1 MLVRVD
7 MKPFLFFAYCEW
19 NSWAEQATAHYLIL
33 REEIMMLWPRLE
45 LQQSNFSFQMI
56 KHLIFFNWCPHIIG
70 LGLVVLH
77 FSISKEV
84 VILHKDVNVDCCNPT
99 ATPQSI
105 NQQDHLT
112 FTSSFPWLEDID
124 DVTPQLNCTRRLSP
138 KRLPKKKNE
147 FPIVVMAL
155 KETQR

>member
-1 MLVRVD
+1 MAKAR
-7 MKPFLFFAYCEW
+7 A
-19 NSWAEQATAHYLIL
+19 STEQLLIPNDQAL
-33 REEIMMLWPRLE
+33 
-45 LQQSNFSFQMI
+45 NTFQLMSTY
-56 KHLIFFNWCPHIIG
+56 HW
-70 LGLVVLH
+70 LVVLH

-84 VILHKDVNVDCCNPT
+84 VIFHKDVNVDCCNPT

-112 FTSSFPWLEDID
+112 FTSSFPWLEDTD